1 MIKLSAFRPNT
12 RRIRHASDGASNS
25 NNVENA
31 RNTHKVLMHT
41 SPEALIGRTANLVSL
56 PDIYLRVKG
65 VMEDPET
72 SMADLTA
79 VASRVPSETST
90 KRSFSESSP

>member
-1 MIKLSAFRPNT
+1 
-12 RRIRHASDGASNS
+12 
-25 NNVENA
+25 
-31 RNTHKVLMHT
+31 MHT
-41 SPEALIGRTANLVSL
+41 SPEALIGQTADLVSL

-65 VMEDPET
+65 VLEDPET